1 MMDWLEGNF
10 VQVMVTLG
18 IVATY
23 GVLDRISATRLEA
36 LFEKGRFKEDA
47 AQSAIR
53 IARLLTGV
61 AGLLV
66 LTVVWGIEL
75 RSFIVVAGTALTLL
89 GVALFAA
96 WSLLSNVTA
105 YFILLFHPSFRRG
118 QFVRILDADNYAEGY
133 IADISPF
140 SVRLITESRETILYP
155 NNMILGRPT
164 LINPRDRL
172 GGVGKLPPQP
182 AGANPQ
188 IEEG

>member
-1 MMDWLEGNF
+1 MMGWLEGNF
-10 VQVMVTLG
+10 LQVIVTLG

-23 GVLDRISATRLEA
+23 GVLDRISASRLEA

-118 QFVRILDADNYAEGY
+118 QFVRILDADNFAEGY

-182 AGANPQ
+182 ASASPQ